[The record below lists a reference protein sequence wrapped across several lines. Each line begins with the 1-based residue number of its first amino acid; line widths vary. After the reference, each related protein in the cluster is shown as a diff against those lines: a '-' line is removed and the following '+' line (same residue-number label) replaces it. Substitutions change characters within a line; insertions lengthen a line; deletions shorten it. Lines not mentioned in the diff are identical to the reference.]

1 MTHRWSIL
9 QELLILCL
17 LASPSA
23 VLRPTEAIPT
33 AIAAPSASSEC
44 CGTCIGKSSNA
55 VYSYDPVVFDQ
66 CTGVDN
72 GVCCFECGN
81 LGDPMYG
88 DTVSYATDGVTA
100 VVPVGS
106 YISFTWSGVENV
118 TYVSLKTG
126 QKKTVTPTV
135 SDAQATVK
143 SDTFLIC
150 ARSAGTIYFRGW
162 GSDTCREASPEH
174 SITVEA
180 SGEKDSGATCDAK
193 DVQVTAPSSASDSSS
208 GSGSETGDATVT
220 SCNVQRAS
228 WQTVHGVR
236 KCVCVSD
243 WTNPPECDRW
253 PLWKWLVTIGG
264 AVATL
269 FSIGISVRAYVQ
281 SRKRKHEKE
290 GEKLQDDSVRTN
302 YGDAYQENLAPMGT
316 KSDLNPMD
324 YRLQSE
330 YHNAAAMAP
339 SKDVERTPGGTRKPD
354 ERLFSL

>member
-1 MTHRWSIL
+1 MY
-9 QELLILCL
+9 
-17 LASPSA
+17 
-23 VLRPTEAIPT
+23 
-33 AIAAPSASSEC
+33 
-44 CGTCIGKSSNA
+44 N
-55 VYSYDPVVFDQ
+55 YDPVIFDQ

-174 SITVEA
+174 SVTVEA
-180 SGEKDSGATCDAK
+180 NGEKDSGATCDAK
-193 DVQVTAPSSASDSSS
+193 DVVLDTTDAPVADDASGSSS
-208 GSGSETGDATVT
+208 IAADSTVAE
-220 SCNVQRAS
+220 CNAQRAS
-228 WQTVHGVR
+228 VQVVDGTR
-236 KCVCVSD
+236 TCVCVSD

-253 PLWKWLVTIGG
+253 PLWKWLVTVGG
-264 AVATL
+264 GVAAF
-269 FSIGISVRAYVQ
+269 FSIIISVRAFLS
-281 SRKRKHEKE
+281 SRQKKHDVEC
-290 GEKLQDDSVRTN
+290 
-302 YGDAYQENLAPMGT
+302 APLGT
-316 KSDLNPMD
+316 KSSNMETMQVTPDND
-324 YRLQSE
+324 YQD
-330 YHNAAAMAP
+330 AASHMAAFKYDP
-339 SKDVERTPGGTRKPD
+339 EADRAHGGARKAD
-354 ERLFSL
+354 DREFTL

>member
-1 MTHRWSIL
+1 MRPLHWPTLVW
-9 QELLILCL
+9 
-17 LASPSA
+17 ASSAASVVFLSA
-23 VLRPTEAIPT
+23 VTLFD
-33 AIAAPSASSEC
+33 SAHAKSEC
-44 CGTCIGKSSNA
+44 CDTCIGKSSNA
-55 VYSYDPVVFDQ
+55 VYNYDPVIFDQ

-180 SGEKDSGATCDAK
+180 SGEKDSGATSIA
-193 DVQVTAPSSASDSSS
+193 ADS
-208 GSGSETGDATVT
+208 TVAE
-220 SCNVQRAS
+220 CNAQRAS
-228 WQTVHGVR
+228 VQVVDGTR
-236 KCVCVSD
+236 TCVCVSD

-253 PLWKWLVTIGG
+253 PLWKWLVTVGG
-264 AVATL
+264 GVAAF
-269 FSIGISVRAYVQ
+269 FSIIISIRAFLS
-281 SRKRKHEKE
+281 SRKKKHDVEC
-290 GEKLQDDSVRTN
+290 
-302 YGDAYQENLAPMGT
+302 APLGT
-316 KSDLNPMD
+316 KSSNMETMQVTPDND
-324 YRLQSE
+324 YQD
-330 YHNAAAMAP
+330 AASHMAAFKYDP
-339 SKDVERTPGGTRKPD
+339 EADRAHGGARKAD
-354 ERLFSL
+354 DREFTL